1 MAQGNI
7 ASDELVW
14 LLTRKHVRPPV
25 PAWSCNQQLA
35 PPADDRD
42 ARAQNAY
49 IHKRHGTGQIFSV
62 ERGNLTGRH
71 SPKWSGLA
79 NRATLDISTPASGRG
94 LNVSYR
100 KPDASPYAV
109 KSAIE
114 TKELKNGKE
123 QAQKEVIQALETIG
137 RPEVYQVRSRFFRC
151 LGQVDG

>member
-1 MAQGNI
+1 MLRSL
-7 ASDELVW
+7 ASFRESS
-14 LLTRKHVRPPV
+14 T
-25 PAWSCNQQLA
+25 
-35 PPADDRD
+35 
-42 ARAQNAY
+42 NAY
-49 IHKRHGTGQIFSV
+49 IHKRRGTGQIFSV
-62 ERGNLTGRH
+62 ERGNLTGLH
-71 SPKWSGLA
+71 SPKWSGRA

-137 RPEVYQVRSRFFRC
+137 RPEVYQVA
-151 LGQVDG
+151 LGRTSAVLASQNGTRKPQRARNVRPGPVVQ